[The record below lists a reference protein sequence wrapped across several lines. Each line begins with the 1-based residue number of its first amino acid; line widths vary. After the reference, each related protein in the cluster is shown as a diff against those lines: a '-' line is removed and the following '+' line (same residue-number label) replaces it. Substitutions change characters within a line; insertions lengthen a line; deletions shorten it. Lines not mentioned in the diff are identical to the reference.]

1 VLFLIPGLLIFP
13 IYFGQTGVWMSMPVS
28 DFVATIT
35 SAGMLYWHFKNVKK
49 LKAEAAD
56 ASRQE

>member
-28 DFVATIT
+28 DLVATVT
-35 SAGMLYWHFKNVKK
+35 SAWMLYLHFKHIKR
-49 LKAEAAD
+49 LKASD
-56 ASRQE
+56 AESEHK